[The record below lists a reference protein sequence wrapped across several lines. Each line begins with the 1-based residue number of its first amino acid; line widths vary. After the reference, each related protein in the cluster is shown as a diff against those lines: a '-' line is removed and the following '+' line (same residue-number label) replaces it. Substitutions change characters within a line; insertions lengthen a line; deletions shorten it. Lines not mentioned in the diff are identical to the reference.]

1 MIINIISE
9 CILLMKKDKISI
21 EFLRSLENELGKL
34 KIDNTTSIGQL
45 LCMSLYQGIYCGDYF
60 NKSLLKKIKL
70 KLDLV
75 SFNYKNKKSKI
86 KKFKYS
92 KNIDGLITFTYN
104 RADLIYLDTMVTANF
119 LDNQK
124 KIQAVFFDKEI
135 LKSKTLV
142 AGLSINDLSI
152 LYISDILSSYNT
164 AWLEK
169 YKAIIELTEEILA
182 KRLNDKKI
190 NSMFLMDNLKL
201 DIRLQIFSYS
211 CWLKFLNVLMPP
223 FVIVENDRN
232 NLSSP
237 IVMASKKLNIPS
249 FSLMHG
255 NVGVDFGYVPILA
268 DQLLVWG
275 KFQKDLLKK
284 ARANNDQIK
293 VVGAPKFSDNN
304 FIRKE
309 DVVKKLYIEKHKN
322 YCSCY
327 NYSEISTRIKLVEI
341 FAGALKVLSKDNWHG
356 IIKMHPRDD
365 IKIYRAYLKT
375 KYLSFMSSEQI
386 SKEASFAIAEYFC
399 FFSSAIAFEALLK
412 KKKLILINVDDKNIG
427 ECKLFIQK
435 EVIPVVLNSNQLIK
449 IIHDGYSNNMKRKLE
464 TFSKNYFF
472 DSGKNSL
479 DNVYS
484 HINNYIKSKN

>member
-1 MIINIISE
+1 MK
-9 CILLMKKDKISI
+9 KKDKISI

-34 KIDNTTSIGQL
+34 NIDNTTSIGQL

-70 KLDLV
+70 KLNLV
-75 SFNYKNKKSKI
+75 SFNCKNKKSKI

-104 RADLIYLDTMVTANF
+104 RDDLIYLDTMVTANF
-119 LDNQK
+119 LDDKK

-135 LKSKTLV
+135 LKSKILIE
-142 AGLSINDLSI
+142 GLSINNLNNFN
-152 LYISDILSSYNT
+152 ISDILSFYDTS
-164 AWLEK
+164 WLEK
-169 YKAIIELTEEILA
+169 YKAVIELTEEILA
-182 KRLNDKKI
+182 RILNDKKI

-201 DIRLQIFSYS
+201 DLRLQIFSYS

-223 FVIVENDRN
+223 FVIVESDRN

-237 IVMASKKLNIPS
+237 VVMASKKLNIPS

-255 NVGVDFGYVPILA
+255 NVHNDFGYVPILA

-275 KFQKDLLKK
+275 KFQKDLLIK
-284 ARANNDQIK
+284 AGANNDQIK
-293 VVGAPKFSDNN
+293 VVGAPQFSDD
-304 FIRKE
+304 ILIKKE
-309 DVVKKLYIEKHKN
+309 DVLKKLCIGKHKKIIVLIT
-322 YCSCY
+322 S

-341 FAGALKVLSKDNWHG
+341 FARALKVLSKDNWHG
-356 IIKMHPRDD
+356 IIKMHPRDELE
-365 IKIYRAYLKT
+365 IYRTYSNT
-375 KYLSFMSSEQI
+375 KYLSFLSSEQI
-386 SKEASFAIAEYFC
+386 SKEASFAIADYFC
-399 FFSSAIAFEALLK
+399 FFSSAMAFETLLK

-427 ECKLFIQK
+427 ECELFIQK
-435 EVIPVVLNSNQLIK
+435 EVIPVVLNANQLIK
-449 IIHDGYSNNMKRKLE
+449 IIHDGYSNKMKKKLE

-472 DSGKNSL
+472 ASGKKSL

-484 HINNYIKSKN
+484 HVNNYIKSKN

>member
-1 MIINIISE
+1 MK
-9 CILLMKKDKISI
+9 KKDKISI

-124 KIQAVFFDKEI
+124 KNTGSFFDKEI

-275 KFQKDLLKK
+275 KFQK
-284 ARANNDQIK
+284 
-293 VVGAPKFSDNN
+293 
-304 FIRKE
+304 
-309 DVVKKLYIEKHKN
+309 
-322 YCSCY
+322 
-327 NYSEISTRIKLVEI
+327 
-341 FAGALKVLSKDNWHG
+341 
-356 IIKMHPRDD
+356 
-365 IKIYRAYLKT
+365 IY
-375 KYLSFMSSEQI
+375 
-386 SKEASFAIAEYFC
+386 
-399 FFSSAIAFEALLK
+399 
-412 KKKLILINVDDKNIG
+412 
-427 ECKLFIQK
+427 
-435 EVIPVVLNSNQLIK
+435 
-449 IIHDGYSNNMKRKLE
+449 
-464 TFSKNYFF
+464 
-472 DSGKNSL
+472 
-479 DNVYS
+479 
-484 HINNYIKSKN
+484 